1 MGNGKSKRRWQLRDS
16 FIIKFLFRH
25 PQNDGEVIK
34 FFGQILR
41 LVTKML
47 KSGGFLLG

>member
-1 MGNGKSKRRWQLRDS
+1 MGNGKVKRRWLLKDS
-16 FIIKFLFRH
+16 FILKFMFRH

-34 FFGQILR
+34 FPGQILR